1 MLNDSE
7 GTGMNVTREV
17 IIDLLPLYLAGEAS
31 RDTRALVEEY
41 LEQDPELA
49 GRVRRQSAESFA
61 TTTLAGLAPELELKS
76 LRRTRRLLGW
86 QRWLFG
92 FAVGF
97 TAVSL
102 TSKVSFE
109 GGRLK
114 AFHLLIRDYPLQFGV
129 CAALAIICWVAYF
142 LTRRR
147 LRADAP

>member
-1 MLNDSE
+1 
-7 GTGMNVTREV
+7 MNVTREV

-31 RDTRALVEEY
+31 PDTRALVEEY

-49 GRVRRQSAESFA
+49 TRVRERRADGLAE
-61 TTTLAGLAPELELKS
+61 TTLTELPPELELES

-92 FAVGF
+92 FAIGF

-102 TSKVSFE
+102 TSRLSFE

-114 AFHLLIRDYPLQFGV
+114 NFRFLIRDYPLQFGTT
-129 CAALAIICWVAYF
+129 AALALVCWVAYF

-147 LRADAP
+147 LRTNAP

>member
-1 MLNDSE
+1 
-7 GTGMNVTREV
+7 MNVTREV

-31 RDTRALVEEY
+31 ADTRALVEEY
-41 LEQDPELA
+41 LEQDTELA
-49 GRVRRQSAESFA
+49 QRIRHQPEDDFA

-92 FAVGF
+92 FAIGF

-102 TSKVSFE
+102 TSRLSFE

-114 AFHLLIRDYPLQFGV
+114 AFHLLISDYPLQFGTT
-129 CAALAIICWVAYF
+129 AALALVCWIAYF

-147 LRADAP
+147 LRTSAP